1 MLQKGE
7 KTMLQNTRTNRL
19 AAAQVEYTQ
28 RGELLV
34 PQHSGAVHVQ
44 SGVTSLSQRRTEQP
58 W

>member
-44 SGVTSLSQRRTEQP
+44 SGVTSLS
-58 W
+58 